1 MSFNRLTY
9 DNCHLK
15 KEIHENTSILG
26 LIIDKTKFEHENK
39 CRHSVGLISRSGVSD
54 IRGNV
59 IDAESELWGI
69 TRNLS
74 KCSGNNV
81 KPFDEEY
88 IIMND
93 KTEPINTR
101 KNDLPSCQMIN
112 YKTR

>member
-15 KEIHENTSILG
+15 KEIHENNSILG

-39 CRHSVGLISRSGVSD
+39 CRHDLGLVGGSGVSD

-74 KCSGNNV
+74 KCSSNSI
-81 KPFDEEY
+81 KPFNEEY

-93 KTEPINTR
+93 KTHPINTR
-101 KNDLPSCQMIN
+101 KLDLPSCQMIN